1 MVKSFKEVMDLER
14 AKIGDIVVFPGNER
28 RLNLA
33 ASTFSR
39 MGLSVG
45 DLSRSVNDRNTVES
59 WLVRRDSEPRAFLL
73 AYADYGSTPTGDE
86 LLLGLGAVSSLAT
99 EDPAISFGALV
110 PFGPDRWPMKMK
122 TWAACWDRVN
132 AGAVRKKL
140 LALMGSAGAIS
151 DAWSSGPGRPGED
164 SWLDQAWN
172 GSPRC
177 VGWQGAKEHADWYF
191 PRLGRSGKKV
201 DADTYHL
208 SSLMKWDGPSFHSR
222 ERIQFGSGF
231 LKELAKRGAVAFRP
245 DRRFVDAVTAS
256 VAQWACEQIAHR
268 FAERVD
274 AGTAYLK
281 GLADDVRRDKGRVKA
296 YLAASRKMAA
306 GAKAALKA
314 VEKLTEAKR

>member
-14 AKIGDIVVFPGNER
+14 AKVGDIVVFPGDER
-28 RLNLA
+28 RLNLS

-45 DLSRSVNDRNTVES
+45 DLSRSVNDRSTVES

-73 AYADYGSTPTGDE
+73 AYANYGSTPTGDE

-99 EDPAISFGALV
+99 EDPAISFGDLV
-110 PFGPDRWPMKMK
+110 PFGPDRWPMA

-132 AGAVRKKL
+132 DGAVRKKL
-140 LALMGSAGAIS
+140 LALMGSAGAIH

-172 GSPRC
+172 GRPFC

-191 PRLGRSGKKV
+191 PRLRKKA

-208 SSLMKWDGPSFHSR
+208 SSLMKWDGPSFRSR
-222 ERIQFGSGF
+222 ERIRFSSGF
-231 LKELAKRGAVAFRP
+231 LKELGKRGAVAFRP
-245 DRRFVDAVTAS
+245 DRRFVDAMTAS
-256 VAQWACEQIAHR
+256 VAQWACEQLARR

-274 AGTAYLK
+274 AGKAYLK
-281 GLADDVRRDKGRVKA
+281 GLADDVRRDKDRVKA
-296 YLAASRKMAA
+296 YMAASRKMAA
-306 GAKAALKA
+306 GAKAASKA